1 MTSEKKAPDNLEI
14 LRAEPAARR
23 IAREEG
29 IDLSR
34 VKGSGPNGTILVKD
48 IENFKIS
55 QKAPSMTSEKKA
67 PDKSESIRAEPA
79 ARWMA
84 KREGIDLSRVKG
96 SGPNGTILAKDVE
109 NFKIAQKAPERTTG
123 KEKVRASSLARRLAE
138 RKGVS
143 LEAIEGTGIRNRIMM
158 KDVIHAIP
166 KSAIAPEGKG
176 LFGQTIPMNR
186 MRKVIA
192 KRISQS
198 AFTAPH
204 VYFFTDVDMGKLNQ
218 ARDQILLDLE
228 KQFNVRISINDFLIK
243 AVALTLREFPLLNA
257 MVKGE
262 EIVVMP
268 DINIGLAVAMEE
280 GLIVPAIPQAD
291 QLALGKIAQMRVDL
305 VERARNGKLKM
316 EEIERGTFTI
326 SSLAQYDIVFFT
338 AILNPPQSGILSV
351 GKTCEQLALKEGQVI
366 TKQVARLGLSADHRI
381 VDGAVAAAFLQS
393 LKNRIE
399 NPTFAFV
406 DL

>member
-1 MTSEKKAPDNLEI
+1 MTSEKMAPDKSEGI
-14 LRAEPAARR
+14 RAEPAARR
-23 IAREEG
+23 IAREQG

-48 IENFKIS
+48 IENFK
-55 QKAPSMTSEKKA
+55 P
-67 PDKSESIRAEPA
+67 
-79 ARWMA
+79 
-84 KREGIDLSRVKG
+84 
-96 SGPNGTILAKDVE
+96 
-109 NFKIAQKAPERTTG
+109 AQKTPEKTTG
-123 KEKVRASSLARRLAE
+123 KEKIRVSSLARHLAE
-138 RKGVS
+138 KKGVS
-143 LEAIEGTGIRNRIMM
+143 LEAIEGTGTRNRIMM
-158 KDVIHAIP
+158 RDVIHATP
-166 KSAIAPEGKG
+166 KSAIAPEGKE

-204 VYFFTDVDMGKLNQ
+204 VYFFTEVDMGKLNQ
-218 ARDQILLDLE
+218 ARERILLDLE
-228 KQFNVRISINDFLIK
+228 KQFSIRISINDFLIK

-262 EIVVMP
+262 EMVIMS

-291 QLALGKIAQMRVDL
+291 RLALGKIAQMRADL
-305 VERARNGKLKM
+305 VDRARSGKLKM

-326 SSLAQYDIVFFT
+326 SSLAQYDITFFT

-366 TKQVARLGLSADHRI
+366 TKQVAHLGLSADHRI

-399 NPTFAFV
+399 NPAPPLV

>member
-1 MTSEKKAPDNLEI
+1 MTSDNKAPAKPEI
-14 LRAEPAARR
+14 L
-23 IAREEG
+23 
-29 IDLSR
+29 
-34 VKGSGPNGTILVKD
+34 
-48 IENFKIS
+48 
-55 QKAPSMTSEKKA
+55 
-67 PDKSESIRAEPA
+67 RAEPA

-96 SGPNGTILAKDVE
+96 SGPNGTILVKDIE
-109 NFKIAQKAPERTTG
+109 NFKITQKAPERTTG
-123 KEKVRASSLARRLAE
+123 KEKVRASSLARHLAE

-143 LEAIEGTGIRNRIMM
+143 LEAIEGTGIRNIIMM
-158 KDVIHAIP
+158 RDVIHATRR
-166 KSAIAPEGKG
+166 SAILVEGKE

-198 AFTAPH
+198 ASTAPH
-204 VYFFTDVDMGKLNQ
+204 VYFFTDVDMVKLNQ
-218 ARDQILLDLE
+218 VREKVLLDIE
-228 KQFNVRISINDFLIK
+228 RQFHVRISINDFLIK

-262 EIVVMP
+262 EMVIMP

-291 QLALGKIAQMRVDL
+291 QLALGKIAQMRADL
-305 VERARNGKLKM
+305 VERARGGKLKM

-351 GKTCEQLALKEGQVI
+351 GKTYEQLALKEGQVI

-381 VDGAVAAAFLQS
+381 VDGAVAAAFLQA

-399 NPTFAFV
+399 NPAPPLV